1 MLSEVNSRIKTGGG
15 ICLLLTIIS
24 CYLTSQA
31 DSLILSG
38 ASWLNIFAFFAIFS
52 SITTS
57 KTWSK
62 RNSHYTYGYTRAPVM
77 AVFATS
83 LLAQLFSVFLIKES
97 FEHLLGGHGN
107 SINHQEHHEDH
118 EDHNS
123 NGHLDHEGKSF
134 YFFCS
139 IIITSISLL
148 VSSYTVIG
156 QPFHHVLQVSSASSL
171 QEHAA
176 DISQAICYVV
186 PGLSRL
192 LLPRINSMILLIF
205 VNGFC
210 SLFTLFFGHDF
221 EWCDSVATIAL
232 SVGVFST
239 TMPLSS
245 YTGKILLQTTS
256 PHILNQIDRCISEA
270 STVEGVL
277 ELKSAQFW
285 LLDFSQIAGSVDVR
299 VRRDA
304 NDQMVLALVTEKLNN
319 IINILTVEIVK
330 DSSTSWGSMYQSS
343 SPEFCEANAGDVL
356 YVECS
361 QIGFYD
367 INNVY
372 FGENNDLINWKFI
385 KGEVK
390 NVSHTFDKEKSV
402 LKIKIPFTSLV
413 TNLEISCYGNKE
425 IFHSDSVDYI
435 TIKINHDDMK
445 IRRKE
450 ALVKKEMKTKI
461 FKLFIL
467 GCVVLSFDII
477 TGLVFLMI
485 CIKFLRLKK
494 KEARKQV
501 LRKLILEAEKTLS
514 EIELANTKKN
524 QKPSSQPEKANKLS
538 GNLITKEDKNS
549 KN

>member
-1 MLSEVNSRIKTGGG
+1 MLPGIDSRTKTGGG
-15 ICLLLTIIS
+15 LCLLLTIIS
-24 CYLTSQA
+24 CYLTSQT
-31 DSLILSG
+31 DSLSLSG
-38 ASWLNIFAFFAIFS
+38 STWLSIFAFFAIFS
-52 SITTS
+52 SITTN

-97 FEHLLGGHGN
+97 FEHLLGGHGDGV
-107 SINHQEHHEDH
+107 SHQEHHEGHGEHDG
-118 EDHNS
+118 
-123 NGHLDHEGKSF
+123 NGHVEHDGKAF

-139 IIITSISLL
+139 MIVTSISLL
-148 VSSYTVIG
+148 VSSFTVIG

-205 VNGFC
+205 VNNIC
-210 SLFTLFFGHDF
+210 SLFTLFFGSDF
-221 EWCDSVATIAL
+221 EWCDPVATIVL
-232 SVGVFST
+232 SAGVFST

-285 LLDFSQIAGSVDVR
+285 QLDFSQIAGSVDVR

-319 IINILTVEIVK
+319 IVNILTVEIIK

-343 SPEFCEANAGDVL
+343 NM
-356 YVECS
+356 
-361 QIGFYD
+361 
-367 INNVY
+367 
-372 FGENNDLINWKFI
+372 
-385 KGEVK
+385 
-390 NVSHTFDKEKSV
+390 
-402 LKIKIPFTSLV
+402 
-413 TNLEISCYGNKE
+413 
-425 IFHSDSVDYI
+425 YI
-435 TIKINHDDMK
+435 
-445 IRRKE
+445 
-450 ALVKKEMKTKI
+450 
-461 FKLFIL
+461 
-467 GCVVLSFDII
+467 
-477 TGLVFLMI
+477 
-485 CIKFLRLKK
+485 
-494 KEARKQV
+494 
-501 LRKLILEAEKTLS
+501 
-514 EIELANTKKN
+514 
-524 QKPSSQPEKANKLS
+524 
-538 GNLITKEDKNS
+538 
-549 KN
+549 

>member
-1 MLSEVNSRIKTGGG
+1 MFINKEKKINYLFFIFFFFNFKYKMLSEVNPRIKTGAG
-15 ICLLLTIIS
+15 ICLFLTIIS
-24 CYLTSQA
+24 CYLTSQT
-31 DSLILSG
+31 DSLSLSG
-38 ASWLNIFAFFAIFS
+38 ATWLNIFAFFAIVS
-52 SITTS
+52 SITAS

-97 FEHLLGGHGN
+97 FEHLLGGHGD
-107 SINHQEHHEDH
+107 SATHKEHHSDY

-123 NGHLDHEGKSF
+123 GNHMDHDGKSF

-139 IIITSISLL
+139 IIVTSLSLL

-176 DISQAICYVV
+176 DISQAICHVV

-205 VNGFC
+205 VNAIC

-221 EWCDSVATIAL
+221 EWCDPVATIAL

-304 NDQMVLALVTEKLNN
+304 NDQMVLAMVTEKLNN

-330 DSSTSWGSMYQSS
+330 DSSTSWGNMYQSS
-343 SPEFCEANAGDVL
+343 NM
-356 YVECS
+356 
-361 QIGFYD
+361 
-367 INNVY
+367 
-372 FGENNDLINWKFI
+372 
-385 KGEVK
+385 
-390 NVSHTFDKEKSV
+390 
-402 LKIKIPFTSLV
+402 
-413 TNLEISCYGNKE
+413 
-425 IFHSDSVDYI
+425 YI
-435 TIKINHDDMK
+435 
-445 IRRKE
+445 
-450 ALVKKEMKTKI
+450 
-461 FKLFIL
+461 
-467 GCVVLSFDII
+467 
-477 TGLVFLMI
+477 
-485 CIKFLRLKK
+485 
-494 KEARKQV
+494 
-501 LRKLILEAEKTLS
+501 
-514 EIELANTKKN
+514 
-524 QKPSSQPEKANKLS
+524 
-538 GNLITKEDKNS
+538 
-549 KN
+549 